1 MWSILFVTGWL
12 ITAGIMDVRTR
23 KVPVWMLVLGGAL
36 AVWAA
41 FCQHREC
48 LEVLR
53 GMLPGILLLLVALGT
68 KKAGYADGIVLCC
81 LGMAV
86 GSEETLVLLGLGLF
100 LISLCA
106 MALLVLRKVGR
117 DTGLPFLPFLAAAW
131 LVVVRI

>member
-23 KVPVWMLVLGGAL
+23 KVPIWMLVLGGAL

-41 FCQHREC
+41 FCQYREC